1 MQLLYSR
8 AAPCPEFASLSL
20 LLKGDISGDLVS
32 CRMGEPFILPSSVS
46 TISHSSCMQTLKE
59 LHYYINSVYKAS
71 RSNRQQQQQPDS
83 TTKNTSMS
91 SEMFS
96 EDEKLL
102 MTNEMQV
109 FRPLNGH
116 GLGLHYRLLR
126 DRAAMSQ
133 FIPLVFNASKST
145 ASAKGKVIENEVTGV
160 VLCVGIAG
168 LPSTLAMSALH
179 YSLPQRM
186 KDCLDIFSN
195 TGTDDPIASRALLAT
210 LLLTED
216 EDRMSNTMA
225 EGNNRTLLSEADEMA
240 QEAKKGKMNLLGR
253 NKAEASN
260 TTQTDIIDPLLLN
273 SADLAR
279 IMVERLAVL
288 SVSESDTIFRK
299 YEAKANA
306 VEKAA
311 KGGRTR
317 PNRKSARDADLDGF
331 DFKGGAKSGAVR
343 SSVGRGGGGTSALAS
358 TLLSPTGK
366 SNVGGGSGST
376 VGTSSSGFSS
386 PSGSIMTG
394 SSGTTLK
401 APGSKVQLPQP
412 RNDTLNIRKGIKSA
426 AAAPLLMASVKDNP
440 GRPSRRAS
448 VDALSAPGRPSGRPS
463 RQASHAG
470 FGGPDIPQQQ
480 QQMVSSDWNLTST
493 ASGFPADSGDVSL
506 SSGVPS
512 RASSHQTHGTS
523 NLRQHSTHS
532 SASGSN
538 NNHFDPFGDGTPLEF
553 THGDYNSSNHHSD
566 DLNQHPPQFDDDL
579 MGGRSIRSLGN
590 DSAGLGSVF
599 GNSSNG
605 TTPRVQVNVALN
617 EDLTCFYKLSKMSS
631 CTVEGVIQVRKEREK
646 APPPW
651 SKIAARCWA
660 QLFYASVICVKR
672 AVFNVGSVQDS
683 QPPLI
688 ATCLSLQVQVKSTA
702 PQGVP
707 FVLLVRDPSRHIQSL
722 QENKKFV
729 ESMSDGTTERSPDQ
743 KFTVSVPKADNYFPV
758 MRYKCGND
766 LRPVPIVRPAFCV
779 VFRFVSKIYKQA
791 GF

>member
-20 LLKGDISGDLVS
+20 LLKGDISGDHVS

-71 RSNRQQQQQPDS
+71 RSNRQQQQQQPDS
-83 TTKNTSMS
+83 TTNNTSMS
-91 SEMFS
+91 GEMFS

-186 KDCLDIFSN
+186 KDCLDILSN
-195 TGTDDPIASRALLAT
+195 TGTEDPIASRALLAT

-216 EDRMSNTMA
+216 EDRLSNTMA

-253 NKAEASN
+253 NKAEVSN

-311 KGGRTR
+311 KGGRKT
-317 PNRKSARDADLDGF
+317 RKSARDADLDGF

-343 SSVGRGGGGTSALAS
+343 SSVVGSGGGGGTSALAS
-358 TLLSPTGK
+358 TLLSPAGGALGK
-366 SNVGGGSGST
+366 SNVGGSAGS
-376 VGTSSSGFSS
+376 VGTSSTGFSS
-386 PSGSIMTG
+386 PSGSTLTG

-401 APGSKVQLPQP
+401 APGSKVHLPQP
-412 RNDTLNIRKGIKSA
+412 KNDTSNIRKIIKPVA
-426 AAAPLLMASVKDNP
+426 GAPLLMASAKDNP

-448 VDALSAPGRPSGRPS
+448 VDASGAPGRSSARPN

-470 FGGPDIPQQQ
+470 IGGPDIAQQQQ

-493 ASGFPADSGDVSL
+493 ATGFPADSGDVSL
-506 SSGVPS
+506 SSGVKS
-512 RASSHQTHGTS
+512 RASSHQMHGTG

-538 NNHFDPFGDGTPLEF
+538 NNHFDPFGDGTPLES
-553 THGDYNSSNHHSD
+553 THGDYNNSHHHSD

-590 DSAGLGSVF
+590 DSGGLESAF
-599 GNSSNG
+599 GNSNNG

-631 CTVEGVIQVRKEREK
+631 CTVEGVIQVRRKERK
-646 APPPW
+646 SAPCR
-651 SKIAARCWA
+651 K
-660 QLFYASVICVKR
+660 
-672 AVFNVGSVQDS
+672 
-683 QPPLI
+683 
-688 ATCLSLQVQVKSTA
+688 
-702 PQGVP
+702 
-707 FVLLVRDPSRHIQSL
+707 
-722 QENKKFV
+722 
-729 ESMSDGTTERSPDQ
+729 
-743 KFTVSVPKADNYFPV
+743 
-758 MRYKCGND
+758 
-766 LRPVPIVRPAFCV
+766 
-779 VFRFVSKIYKQA
+779 
-791 GF
+791 